1 MPEVCLLG
9 TGGMKP
15 LPHRALTGLW
25 VSHEG
30 RSLMVDCGEGMQISA
45 ARSGCSLARLE
56 AMFITHFHADHIA
69 GLPGFLLSAGNYG
82 KTSDLHI
89 YAPKGAEYF
98 IGGLMRICPE
108 LPFCVI
114 LHELDENGGELEA
127 LGLLVKYMPVKHRV
141 PCCCYSFT
149 ENRLPVFD
157 PVKATE
163 LDIPVK
169 HWKTLHAGG
178 TVELQGRTITSD
190 MVTGEKRPPI
200 KITYIT
206 DTLYF
211 EGLAEFAEGSDLLI
225 AEGMYGDDSYIDKM
239 KEKCHMVFSE
249 SARLAN
255 CSHSKE
261 LWLTHYSPALKDPFE
276 YEEMM
281 KGLFENTV
289 ISSDGISKKL

>member
-15 LPHRALTGLW
+15 LPDRALTGLW

-45 ARSGCSLARLE
+45 ARSGCSLAKLE

-69 GLPGFLLSAGNYG
+69 GLPGFLLSAGNNG

-89 YAPKGAEYF
+89 YSPAGADYF
-98 IGGLMRICPE
+98 IGGLLRICPE
-108 LPFCVI
+108 LPFKVI
-114 LHELDENGGELEA
+114 LHELDGKGGELEA
-127 LGLLVKYMPVKHRV
+127 IGLSVKYMPVRHRV
-141 PCCCYSFT
+141 PCFCYSFT

-157 PVKATE
+157 PVKAKQ
-163 LDIPVK
+163 LDIPVE

-178 TVELQGRTITSD
+178 TIELDGKIITSE
-190 MVTGEKRPPI
+190 MVTGEKRPPL

-211 EGLAEFAEGSDLLI
+211 DFLADFAENSDLLI

-239 KEKCHMVFSE
+239 KEKCHMVFSQ
-249 SARLAN
+249 SARLAAS
-255 CSHSKE
+255 SHSKE
-261 LWLTHYSPALKDPFE
+261 LWLTHYSPALKDPLE
-276 YEEMM
+276 YEAMM

-289 ISSDGISKKL
+289 ISCDGISKRI